1 MLLLEAAGAQHTL
14 VNSQEQN
21 PAPTPT
27 HAWFALKSCAWS
39 SPHLVSMTNAHREL
53 GAQLLPGP
61 STFQLFHNLGNV
73 QRNQSEILRPFTPRG
88 LTFNRIYIT
97 NTRLFWGEGSSSVWA
112 ILIPDAPPQEA
123 PTNLAKLWS
132 LRRGGSIEV
141 SFLTL
146 SPNAIIPTGKA
157 AQQGSPALQTCL
169 QQRKSVA
176 SNQPQTLPFRES
188 LYP

>member
-1 MLLLEAAGAQHTL
+1 MLLCLKAAGAQHTL

-39 SPHLVSMTNAHREL
+39 SPTLVSMTNTHREL

-97 NTRLFWGEGSSSVWA
+97 NTELF
-112 ILIPDAPPQEA
+112 
-123 PTNLAKLWS
+123 
-132 LRRGGSIEV
+132 
-141 SFLTL
+141 
-146 SPNAIIPTGKA
+146 
-157 AQQGSPALQTCL
+157 
-169 QQRKSVA
+169 
-176 SNQPQTLPFRES
+176 
-188 LYP
+188 